1 MKKKPDEFQLQ
12 ELIDMA
18 IRNGQE
24 LDPRTQQA
32 NEGRLGP
39 SDIGFCRQKSAL
51 MTRGI
56 KPTDSRPMWSAG
68 VGTAIH
74 KYVGQMLLAAFPDW
88 IIESRRVTA
97 KLPMSGAEISGTPDI
112 IVPNQN
118 LVLDIK
124 TVDGFESVKRY
135 GPSLNHRMQR
145 HLYAM
150 GAVNDGILDGSQQ
163 VYVGNVY
170 LDRSG
175 REAKPYVT
183 IEAMDDALTEEIDS
197 WVEDVIYA
205 VKQGEDANRDI
216 APAVCERICNFYTVC
231 RGGLPVDESEPITD
245 TELVNAISMYVD
257 GRDMEKQG
265 KNMKREAQAQLEGVN
280 GSDGRFQVR
289 WVNISESAVAGF
301 TRPASKRLDVRAVR
315 RRS

>member
-1 MKKKPDEFQLQ
+1 MNAPDEKEIE
-12 ELIDMA
+12 ELIAMA

-39 SDIGFCRQKSAL
+39 SDIGFCRQKAAL

-56 KPTDSRPMWSAG
+56 KPTDSKPLWAAG
-68 VGTAIH
+68 VGTAVH
-74 KYVGQMLLAAFPDW
+74 NYVEKFITVAFPSW
-88 IIESRRVTA
+88 LIEDHKVTA
-97 KLPMSGAEISGTPDI
+97 SLPRSGAEISGTPDI
-112 IVPNQN
+112 IVPNKN
-118 LVLDIK
+118 LILDIK
-124 TVDGFESVKRY
+124 TVDGFETVKRY
-135 GPSLNHRMQR
+135 GPSLNHRYQR
-145 HLYAM
+145 HLYAL
-150 GAVNDGILDGSQQ
+150 GAIQERILDGSQQ

-175 REAKPYVT
+175 RNPRPFVT
-183 IEAMDDALTEEIDS
+183 IEPMDDSLTEEIDS

-205 VKQGEDANRDI
+205 VKMGEDANRDI
-216 APAVCERICNFYTVC
+216 APAVCEKICNFYTVC

-245 TELVNAISMYVD
+245 PNIVQAIDLYVE
-257 GRDMEKQG
+257 GRTMEKAG
-265 KNMKREAQAQLEGVN
+265 KDMKREAQAVLDGIN

-289 WVNISESAVAGF
+289 WVTVSETQVEGF

-315 RRS
+315 RK